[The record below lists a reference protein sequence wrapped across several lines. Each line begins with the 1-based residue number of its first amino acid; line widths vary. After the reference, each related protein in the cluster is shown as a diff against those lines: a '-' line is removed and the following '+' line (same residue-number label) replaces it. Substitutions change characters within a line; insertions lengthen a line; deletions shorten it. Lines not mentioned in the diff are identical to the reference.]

1 MQLKRHLIK
10 DLQYRYILTFFRHLV
25 CPHVLKE
32 CLFIR
37 IELNLAKN
45 VLFCTGDTNA
55 TYKISDIYLEY
66 DEIFDYPYATGI
78 GEMYI
83 GTMSI
88 TYIKVTS
95 IHYQKLSKK
104 DTVLIIDLNNLSVRS
119 LQGLL
124 LLFLDKRDDFA
135 NKKEAFYNSSIKK
148 ILVTIYGMLHQLFA
162 AELQAREIY
171 PELKKYFYR
180 ENSDVTWEDFLTT
193 KFALWIDTRSSTDST
208 LHGSGKVVNQDIKLQ
223 INKASETSG
232 GEFMCYAFSLEDAV
246 AHLSVT
252 DPSGILTIE
261 K

>member
-66 DEIFDYPYATGI
+66 DAIFDYPYATGI

-95 IHYQKLSKK
+95 INYQTLSKK

-148 ILVTIYGMLHQLFA
+148 ILVTIYGMPRQLFA

-193 KFALWIDTRSSTDST
+193 KFALWIDTRSSIDNT
-208 LHGSGKVVNQDIKLQ
+208 LHGSGRAVDKSGILLQ
-223 INKASETSG
+223 IEKEPETSG
-232 GEFMCYAFSLEDAV
+232 DLTCYVFSLEDAV

-252 DPSGILTIE
+252 NPSGILTIE